1 MKSYDYGPW
10 GADDPVYFLRG
21 PADDPVYFLR
31 GPFEWIPDDW
41 ELDIPGMKTITMV
54 EWEEDE

>member
-10 GADDPVYFLRG
+10 G
-21 PADDPVYFLR
+21 ADDPVYFLR